1 MPPFPPMEFAHVI
14 MFASG
19 AFTGFVIGLTVKVRN
34 AS

>member
-19 AFTGFVIGLTVKVRN
+19 VFTGLVIGIAMKVRH